1 MSAVAKRVS
10 QLPFAPVVGAMFA
23 LAAILL
29 VFAAPM
35 WLLERG
41 ATQSGIAGVLP
52 LASPLVARGLLAL
65 LAAFGAGAAI
75 WAMMIPVGRRLDA
88 SASPA
93 FEARP
98 FAAAADEEVLEVPL
112 RRRSLIVAPP
122 APILA
127 TEELGSPLM
136 SDEALA
142 DAPVAREEA
151 PAEVAEAVAE
161 IQTEVETG
169 ATVVEDAPANDD
181 VLVLDAPITAEAVPD
196 PMPLPMEPVLAPVPD
211 IAAGPASAIPVP
223 PPEADAGADTIADLV
238 DRLERG
244 LLRKLADRPA
254 AASDEDAALREA
266 LIRLER
272 LAVAR

>member
-1 MSAVAKRVS
+1 MPAVAKRVS

-23 LAAILL
+23 LAAIAL
-29 VFAAPM
+29 VFAAPT

-41 ATQSGIAGVLP
+41 AAQSGIAGVLP
-52 LASPLVARGLLAL
+52 LASPLLARALLAL
-65 LAAFGAGAAI
+65 LAAFGMGAAI
-75 WAMMIPVGRRLDA
+75 WAAMIPLGRRLDTP
-88 SASPA
+88 ASPA

-98 FAAAADEEVLEVPL
+98 FAAAADEAVLEVPL
-112 RRRSLIVAPP
+112 RRRSLIAAPP

-142 DAPVAREEA
+142 EAPVVRDEA
-151 PAEVAEAVAE
+151 PADVIETVAEVRTEVEPVESVAEASPA
-161 IQTEVETG
+161 VE
-169 ATVVEDAPANDD
+169 D
-181 VLVLDAPITAEAVPD
+181 VLVLDAPMIAEAAPD
-196 PMPLPMEPVLAPVPD
+196 PMPLPMEPVLAPVPNAV
-211 IAAGPASAIPVP
+211 AAPQSSIPVP